1 MNGNDSISQERT
13 KRKLSAILS
22 ADVFGYSRLMEEN
35 ETNTIQNLAE
45 NKRLITELIEEYKG
59 RIVDATGDNILA
71 EFNSVVNSVDCAVA
85 IQKKLNKKNILL
97 PEKDQMAFRIGVN
110 LGDVVDEDG
119 RIYGDGVNIAARIEG
134 LAEPGGIC
142 ISRMAYDQVKSK
154 LKLGY
159 EYLGEHAL
167 KNITE
172 PVRIYRVLSDSD
184 TAGRA
189 TGEKRFKGGII
200 RKTTLPLIIFLFLA
214 AAGFAGWIIFSHM
227 SQKMEEAS
235 LDRMAYPLPE
245 KVSIAVLP
253 FENLSGDHDQDY
265 FSDGLTEEIIT
276 GLSKHPDLLVASRS
290 SSSAYKN
297 KPVKIQQINADLG
310 VRYVLTGSV
319 RRDGS
324 HVRITAQLIDASQGY
339 NIWTETYNR
348 EFKEIFPLQSEIMW
362 HIFREVRIKLIDG
375 ERGPDFLPVKRDNIE
390 YLETF
395 LLMYRDYKERT
406 PERLQAAK
414 QLADQLITI
423 QPDPWVYYLRGAIQ
437 LALGGRGSRKEQYL
451 QFAKDDAAEAQK
463 LDMGAGFALLGMISF
478 AQNDLENSLD
488 YYQKWLESSPDSANA
503 NFSIGFVFLLQERYD
518 DAIIHFETG
527 LHYNPRPEAQH
538 LIFLGIAYSKPTADG
553 FSNLEKAINFLKRSL
568 FPNQNS
574 FLAHLYLTLIYTYDN
589 QMDKAH
595 QHAREMLR
603 ISPFFSLERY
613 RSWLFSDEGII
624 KFHKALL
631 RKAGI
636 PEKGKSRGF

>member
-1 MNGNDSISQERT
+1 MNGNDSINQERT

-35 ETNTIQNLAE
+35 ETNTIQTLAE
-45 NKRLITELIEEYKG
+45 NKRLIAELVEEYKG

-85 IQKKLNKKNILL
+85 IQKKVTKKNTLL
-97 PEKDQMAFRIGVN
+97 SEKDRMAFRIGVN

-119 RIYGDGVNIAARIEG
+119 RIYGDGVNIAARLEG

-142 ISRMAYDQVKSK
+142 ISRMVHDQVKSK

-159 EYLGEHAL
+159 EYLGEHVL

-172 PVRIYRVLSDSD
+172 PVRIYRVLMDSD
-184 TAGRA
+184 TAGKVISENRL
-189 TGEKRFKGGII
+189 KGGIV
-200 RKTTLPLIIFLFLA
+200 RKTTMLSTIFLFFV
-214 AAGFAGWIIFSHM
+214 AAGSAGWIIYSHM
-227 SQKMEEAS
+227 SQKMEAAS
-235 LDRMAYPLPE
+235 LDRMAFPRPE

-265 FSDGLTEEIIT
+265 FSDGLTEEIVT

-290 SSSAYKN
+290 FSSAYKN
-297 KPVKIQQINADLG
+297 KPVKIQEIHEDLS
-310 VRYVLTGSV
+310 VHYVLTGSV

-324 HVRITAQLIDASQGY
+324 QVRITAQLIDASKGY

-348 EFKEIFPLQSEIMW
+348 EFKEILPLQSEIMW
-362 HIFREVRIKLIDG
+362 HIFREVRIELIDG
-375 ERGPDFLPVKRDNIE
+375 EREPDFLPVKRDNIE
-390 YLETF
+390 YLEIF
-395 LLMYRDYKERT
+395 HLMYRDYKERS
-406 PERLQAAK
+406 PERLQVAK
-414 QLADQLITI
+414 QLADQLITM
-423 QPDPWVYYLRGAIQ
+423 QPDPWVYYMRGAI
-437 LALGGRGSRKEQYL
+437 LIAMGGGDSREEQYL
-451 QFAKDDAAEAQK
+451 QLVKDDAVEAQK

-478 AQNDLENSLD
+478 AQNDLGASLD
-488 YYQKWLESSPDSANA
+488 YYQKWLEFSPNSANA
-503 NFSIGFVFLLQERYD
+503 NFSLGFVFLFQERYD

-527 LHYNPRPEAQH
+527 LHYNPQPETQQF
-538 LIFLGIAYSKPTADG
+538 IFLGIAYSKPTADG

-574 FLAHLYLTLIYTYDN
+574 FLAHLYLTLIYAYDN
-589 QMDKAH
+589 QMDKA
-595 QHAREMLR
+595 QHHAKEMLR
-603 ISPFFSLERY
+603 LSPFFSLERY

-624 KFHKALL
+624 KLHKALL

-636 PEKGKSRGF
+636 PEKGKSPGF

>member
-1 MNGNDSISQERT
+1 MNGNDSINQERT

-35 ETNTIQNLAE
+35 ETNTIQTLAE
-45 NKRLITELIEEYKG
+45 NKRLIAELVEEYKG

-85 IQKKLNKKNILL
+85 IQKKVTKKNTLL
-97 PEKDQMAFRIGVN
+97 SEKDRMAFRIGVN

-119 RIYGDGVNIAARIEG
+119 RIYGDGVNIAARLEG

-142 ISRMAYDQVKSK
+142 ISRMVHDQVKSK

-159 EYLGEHAL
+159 EYLGEHVL

-172 PVRIYRVLSDSD
+172 PVRIYRVLMDSD
-184 TAGRA
+184 TAGKVISENRL
-189 TGEKRFKGGII
+189 KGGII
-200 RKTTLPLIIFLFLA
+200 RKTTMLSTIFLFFV
-214 AAGFAGWIIFSHM
+214 AAGSAGWIIYSHM
-227 SQKMEEAS
+227 SQKMEAAS
-235 LDRMAYPLPE
+235 LDRMAFPRPE

-265 FSDGLTEEIIT
+265 FSDGLTEEIVT

-290 SSSAYKN
+290 FSSAYKN
-297 KPVKIQQINADLG
+297 KPVKIQEIHEDLS
-310 VRYVLTGSV
+310 VHYVLTGSV

-324 HVRITAQLIDASQGY
+324 QVRITAQLIDASKGY

-348 EFKEIFPLQSEIMW
+348 EFKEILPLQSEIMW
-362 HIFREVRIKLIDG
+362 HIFREVRIELIDG
-375 ERGPDFLPVKRDNIE
+375 EREPDFLPVKRDNIE
-390 YLETF
+390 YLEIF
-395 LLMYRDYKERT
+395 HLMYRDYKERS
-406 PERLQAAK
+406 PERLQVAK
-414 QLADQLITI
+414 QLADQLITM
-423 QPDPWVYYLRGAIQ
+423 QPDPWVYYMRGAI
-437 LALGGRGSRKEQYL
+437 LIAMGGGDSREEQYL
-451 QFAKDDAAEAQK
+451 QLVKDDAVEAQK

-478 AQNDLENSLD
+478 AQNDLGASLD
-488 YYQKWLESSPDSANA
+488 YYQKWLEFSPNSANA
-503 NFSIGFVFLLQERYD
+503 NFSLGFVFLFQERYD

-527 LHYNPRPEAQH
+527 LHYNPQPETQQF
-538 LIFLGIAYSKPTADG
+538 IFLGIAYSKPTADG

-574 FLAHLYLTLIYTYDN
+574 FLAHLYLTLIYAYDN
-589 QMDKAH
+589 QMDKA
-595 QHAREMLR
+595 QHHAKEMLR
-603 ISPFFSLERY
+603 LSPFFSLERY

-624 KFHKALL
+624 KLHKALL

-636 PEKGKSRGF
+636 PEKGKSPGF